1 MAMIARRRFM
11 SGVVAAG
18 TASLIAPPA
27 VRAGEEPLETT
38 TVRLGKIPASCDAP
52 IYAAAE
58 LLRGEGFTDVRF
70 ISSAPGPARIEALG
84 RGESDFTMSSA
95 LTQINAL
102 DTGVPIT
109 IVSGLHA
116 GCYELFARAGIRGIT
131 DLKGKRVGLVSVSP
145 ALLIM
150 MAASVGLNRKDIDWV
165 NDPALRPLDLFTDGK
180 IDAFLGFPP
189 EPQEIRARHAAG
201 HVIVNTT
208 LDRPWSQYF
217 CCMLVGNREFVHKNP
232 VATKRAV
239 RAILKAT
246 DLCDSEPQRVAQ
258 DIADRGFANRYDL
271 LLQTLK
277 ENPYKWREY
286 DAEDTVRFYALRLQ
300 EVGLIKS
307 SPQKIIADG
316 TDWRFLNEVKR
327 ELKA

>member
-1 MAMIARRRFM
+1 
-11 SGVVAAG
+11 
-18 TASLIAPPA
+18 
-27 VRAGEEPLETT
+27 
-38 TVRLGKIPASCDAP
+38 
-52 IYAAAE
+52 
-58 LLRGEGFTDVRF
+58 LRTEGLTDVRF

-84 RGESDFTMSSA
+84 RGEFDFTMSSA

-102 DTGVPIT
+102 DIGVPMT
-109 IVSGLHA
+109 IVAGLHA

-131 DLKGKRVGLVSVSP
+131 DLKGKRVGLASVSP

-150 MAASVGLNRKDIDWV
+150 MAASVGLDRKDIDWI

-180 IDAFLGFPP
+180 IDAFIGFPP
-189 EPQEIRARHAAG
+189 EPQEIRARNAAG
-201 HVIVNTT
+201 HVIVNMA

-217 CCMLVGNREFVHKNP
+217 CCMLVGNREFVRQNP
-232 VATKRAV
+232 VATKRAL

-246 DLCDSEPQRVAQ
+246 DLCDSEPQRVAE
-258 DIADRGFANRYDL
+258 DITDRGFANRYDL

-286 DAEDTVRFYALRLQ
+286 EAEDSVRFYALRLQ

-316 TDWRFLNEVKR
+316 TDWRFLNELKR

>member
-1 MAMIARRRFM
+1 MMYTRRRFLTTLSM
-11 SGVVAAG
+11 AGAAG
-18 TASLIAPPA
+18 VLRGPPSLAA
-27 VRAGEEPLETT
+27 EGPLETT

-52 IYAAAE
+52 LYAAAE
-58 LLRGEGFTDVRF
+58 LLRTEGFTDVRF

-84 RGESDFTMSSA
+84 RGEFDFTMSSA

-102 DTGVPIT
+102 DTDVPIT
-109 IVSGLHA
+109 IVAGLHA

-131 DLKGKRVGLVSVSP
+131 DLKGKRVGLASVSP

-150 MAASVGLNRKDIDWV
+150 MAASVGLDRKDIDWV

-201 HVIVNTT
+201 HVIVNTA

-217 CCMLVGNREFVHKNP
+217 CCMLVGNREFVRKNP

-258 DIADRGFANRYDL
+258 DTADRGFADRYDL

-277 ENPYKWREY
+277 ENPYRWREY
-286 DAEDTVRFYALRLQ
+286 DAEDSVRFYALRLQ
-300 EVGLIKS
+300 EVALIKS
-307 SPQKIIADG
+307 SPQKIIADAPTG
-316 TDWRFLNEVKR
+316 AF
-327 ELKA
+327 

>member
-1 MAMIARRRFM
+1 MIARRCFI
-11 SGVVAAG
+11 SALVAAG
-18 TASLIAPPA
+18 AAGVIAPPR
-27 VRAGEEPLETT
+27 VRAAAEPLETT
-38 TVRLGKIPASCDAP
+38 TIRLGKLPASCDAP
-52 IYAAAE
+52 IYAAAD
-58 LLRGEGFTDVRF
+58 LLRAEGFTDVRF
-70 ISSAPGPARIEALG
+70 IGTAPGAARIEALG
-84 RGESDFTMSSA
+84 RGEFDFTMSSV

-102 DTGVPIT
+102 DTGAPIT
-109 IVSGLHA
+109 VVAGLHA
-116 GCYELFARAGIRGIT
+116 GCYELFARAGVRGIT
-131 DLKGKRVGLVSVSP
+131 DLKGKRVGLASINP

-150 MAASVGLNRKDIDWV
+150 MAASVGLDRKDIDWV
-165 NDPALRPLDLFTDGK
+165 TDPALRPLDLFADGK

-189 EPQEIRARHAAG
+189 EPQELHARHAG
-201 HVIVNTT
+201 HVIVNTA

-232 VATKRAV
+232 VATKRVV

-246 DLCDSEPQRVAQ
+246 DLCDSNPEHVARA
-258 DIADRGFANRYDL
+258 IADRGFTDRYDP

-277 ENPYKWREY
+277 DNPYKWRDY

-307 SPQKIIADG
+307 SPQKIIAEG
-316 TDWRFLNEVKR
+316 TDWRFLDELKR